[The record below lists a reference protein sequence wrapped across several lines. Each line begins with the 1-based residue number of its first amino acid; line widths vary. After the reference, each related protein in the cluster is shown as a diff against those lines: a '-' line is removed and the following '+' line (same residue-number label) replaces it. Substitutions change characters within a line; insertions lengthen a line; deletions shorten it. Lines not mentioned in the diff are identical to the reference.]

1 MNRIAPSIS
10 ELYVANADGSNERLL
25 LGNDTGF
32 EYHAQWSPDGQWI
45 IFTSY
50 VLFI

>member
-10 ELYVANADGSNERLL
+10 ELYVADADGSNERLL
-25 LGNDTGF
+25 LGNDTVF

-50 VLFI
+50 VLLI